1 MLAFDLVV
9 PARSAASGD
18 WPRPAG
24 GTGRPERELAGGV
37 TMKIGV
43 ILPTSTPDPA
53 QPIIGDVRAS
63 ARRAEEIGLDSVWST
78 DHLVASAPI
87 LDSTVVL
94 ATAAAVTDRIT
105 IGFGVMLLALRPVAW
120 AAKQIGSLQHVS
132 GDRMVLGV
140 GTGNPAHGDTGWRA
154 AGVSYTDRGRRT
166 DEALRVLPA
175 LVTGQPAVLG
185 DGLEV
190 RLSPGATMPPVL
202 VAGNGDRA
210 LRRAAA
216 YGDGWVC
223 IGLSPD
229 EVAGGLAVLGR
240 LAAEHGR
247 HVPAAT
253 VVGPALAADP
263 RQAAAQLSA
272 YAEVGTERVILAP
285 SRAGWQHD
293 YEFAGELRAAL

>member
-1 MLAFDLVV
+1 M
-9 PARSAASGD
+9 
-18 WPRPAG
+18 PR
-24 GTGRPERELAGGV
+24 GV
-37 TMKIGV
+37 TIKIGV

-53 QPIIGDVRAS
+53 QPILGDVRAS
-63 ARRAEEIGLDSVWST
+63 ARLAEQAGLDSVWST

-120 AAKQIGSLQHVS
+120 AAKQISSLQHVS
-132 GDRMVLGV
+132 GNRIVLGV

-154 AGVSYTDRGRRT
+154 AGMSYQDRGRRT

-175 LVTGQPAVLG
+175 LVTGQSAVLG
-185 DGLEV
+185 DELEV
-190 RLSPGATMPPVL
+190 TLAPGSPMPPVL
-202 VAGNGDRA
+202 VAGNGDKA

-229 EVAGGLAVLGR
+229 EVAAGLAVLDG
-240 LAAEHGR
+240 LAAQHGLL
-247 HVPAAT
+247 VPRAS
-253 VVGPALAADP
+253 VVGPALDSDP
-263 RQAAAQLSA
+263 RKAVAQLSA
-272 YAEVGTERVILAP
+272 YATAGTERVILAP
-285 SRAGWQHD
+285 SGAGWQHD
-293 YEFAGELRAAL
+293 YEFAGTLRAAL